1 MTESKL
7 YRIHADKK
15 TLQSVKEINF
25 SDHNFKERYDIQE
38 WVESTPQILGEDLLI
53 IAKEKTFFEG
63 TNERPDLIAIDK
75 KGNIVILELKRD
87 DSGADVH
94 WQAIKYASYWSR
106 FEINNIIDVY
116 KDYLEK
122 SEGVIYTAEA
132 VQDKILDFI
141 DEEDLDTLNIKQ
153 RIILVSH
160 RFSKEVISASKWLID
175 EYNMDLRCVQLI
187 PYYDNDVNI
196 YNIMSNTLLPLV
208 GIDNLLIT
216 PSNSKEYSDGVK
228 GAVRKDDEITL
239 FFENIK
245 DKILNSTKLKYKPA
259 KTSRWAGVANEFR
272 YYHFWFKESY
282 WNNWNMSYKIWR
294 FNDNSK
300 YKFTNQFVL
309 YLTLV
314 KGKLLLEGMTEIQY
328 EMIKNI
334 LKSYEDSEFEFEDDE
349 DTDVMIL
356 YKVYESDSIDSKMT
370 FDIEND
376 LIKLI
381 NDTKEKISS
390 ILTGA

>member
-245 DKILNSTKLKYKPA
+245 DKILNSTKLKYKPD

>member
-245 DKILNSTKLKYKPA
+245 DKILNSTKLKYKPD

-334 LKSYEDSEFEFEDDE
+334 LKYYEDSEFEFEDDE

-356 YKVYESDSIDSKMT
+356 YKVDESDSNDSKMT

>member
-245 DKILNSTKLKYKPA
+245 DKILNSTQLKYKPD

-294 FNDNSK
+294 FNDN
-300 YKFTNQFVL
+300 
-309 YLTLV
+309 
-314 KGKLLLEGMTEIQY
+314 
-328 EMIKNI
+328 
-334 LKSYEDSEFEFEDDE
+334 
-349 DTDVMIL
+349 
-356 YKVYESDSIDSKMT
+356 
-370 FDIEND
+370 
-376 LIKLI
+376 
-381 NDTKEKISS
+381 
-390 ILTGA
+390 